1 MVPRQTPRG
10 QVDSNNTHSPTGRI
24 VNLWLGWLLISAY
37 PVESNSLFLLTLGIP
52 TRGTTSCCVRL
63 RMSMLERP

>member
-1 MVPRQTPRG
+1 M
-10 QVDSNNTHSPTGRI
+10 
-24 VNLWLGWLLISAY
+24 NLWLDWLLISAY

-52 TRGTTSCCVRL
+52 TRGTTSCYVRL